1 MLALVLSFLA
11 SGCSSTVANRNP
23 TGTVFPTVTGRVLD
37 GGTVTLPDDLGD
49 SERPVVLIVAYDQ
62 DAQFDVD
69 RWLLGLLQAELDVAI
84 YEVPT
89 VKGLVPG
96 LIADRID
103 EGMRSGIPEE
113 DWASVVTVY
122 DDAEKIV
129 AFTGNEDPLNAR
141 VMLLD
146 DVGRVVWFHDDGYSA
161 RLVLELEENLERPV
175 ESESAANGE
184 KQK

>member
-1 MLALVLSFLA
+1 MRPIITILIALTLTACA
-11 SGCSSTVANRNP
+11 SKIPNRNP
-23 TGTVFPTVTGRVLD
+23 VGETFPTVQGASLEEEPIA
-37 GGTVTLPDDLGD
+37 LPEDLKGK
-49 SERPVVLIVAYDQ
+49 PAVLIVAYEQ

-69 RWLLGLLQAELDVAI
+69 RWLLGLMQLETPIEQL

-96 LIADRID
+96 LIAGRID

-129 AFTGNEDPLNAR
+129 AFTGNENDLNAR
-141 VMLLD
+141 VALLD
-146 DVGRVVWFHDDGYSA
+146 ASGEVVWFHDRGFSPRVAKELDAKVRGLSA
-161 RLVLELEENLERPV
+161 P
-175 ESESAANGE
+175 
-184 KQK
+184 